1 MIERSVSWFYT
12 EWVDADGV
20 VRFTHDA
27 VRRIYTDTGTVYSG
41 YTLMDARVEVDRYE
55 SNS

>member
-27 VRRIYTDTGTVYSG
+27 VRRIYTDTETVYSG
-41 YTLMDARVEVDRYE
+41 YDLMDARVEVDRYE
-55 SNS
+55 SR